1 MRSLQIA
8 LCAGVAAAVV
18 VTPAAT
24 AHAGDGAEGRIAVT
38 PSTITPGGEVDLQ
51 VDVCKGG
58 QATGTSD
65 AFSTAVHFSP
75 AADRGAL
82 FTEAHIRSDA
92 QPKDYE
98 IRVKCKD
105 GGQAD
110 GTVTVV
116 RQDKL
121 DQRPDRRPDQGSG
134 QRPDHYSDQGPDQ
147 RPDRRPDQGSGQRP
161 DHYSDQGSEQRPDRR
176 PDQGSD
182 HYSDQ
187 GFRPASRS
195 LPDQGSGQR
204 PDHHSG
210 QRPDQRPDHHS
221 GQRPD
226 QRPDHRPDH
235 HPDSPRPRARGGGG
249 TAQLAAAEEDGPGMP
264 HTVIGL
270 VLAGVAAVAVAY
282 RSARRRRTGTD

>member
-38 PSTITPGGEVDLQ
+38 PSTIAPGGEVDLQ

-82 FTEAHIRSDA
+82 FAEARIRSDA

-98 IRVKCKD
+98 IRVKCRD
-105 GGQAD
+105 GGRAT

-116 RQDKL
+116 PQDKPG
-121 DQRPDRRPDQGSG
+121 QRPDRRPDQGSG
-134 QRPDHYSDQGPDQ
+134 QRPDHRPDQGSEQGPDQ
-147 RPDRRPDQGSGQRP
+147 YADQGSEQGPDHRPDQGSEQRPDHRPDQGSGQRP
-161 DHYSDQGSEQRPDRR
+161 DH
-176 PDQGSD
+176 
-182 HYSDQ
+182 
-187 GFRPASRS
+187 
-195 LPDQGSGQR
+195 
-204 PDHHSG
+204 
-210 QRPDQRPDHHS
+210 
-221 GQRPD
+221 RPD
-226 QRPDHRPDH
+226 QRPDHRPDQDSDHHSGQRPDHRPDH
-235 HPDSPRPRARGGGG
+235 HPTPHAPVHAGGGG
-249 TAQLAAAEEDGPGMP
+249 TAQLAAAEEDGPGTP

-282 RSARRRRTGTD
+282 RSARRRRTDTD

>member
-1 MRSLQIA
+1 MRSLQFA

-38 PSTITPGGEVDLQ
+38 PSTIAPGGEVDLR

-58 QATGTSD
+58 KATGTSD

-75 AADRGAL
+75 APDRGAL

-92 QPKDYE
+92 QPKEYE

-105 GGQAD
+105 GGQAK

-116 RQDKL
+116 RPDKPG
-121 DQRPDRRPDQGSG
+121 QRPDKSG
-134 QRPDHYSDQGPDQ
+134 QRPDQPDQ
-147 RPDRRPDQGSGQRP
+147 SGQRP
-161 DHYSDQGSEQRPDRR
+161 DQP
-176 PDQGSD
+176 
-182 HYSDQ
+182 
-187 GFRPASRS
+187 
-195 LPDQGSGQR
+195 
-204 PDHHSG
+204 G
-210 QRPDQRPDHHS
+210 QRPDQRPEENS
-221 GQRPD
+221 GQRPGQRPD
-226 QRPDHRPDH
+226 QNSDQGPDRHPDQDPGQRPEHRPDQDPGQYPDHRPGQRPDNHPGQGPDHRPDH
-235 HPDSPRPRARGGGG
+235 RSDQRPDHHPTPHAPVHAGGGG
-249 TAQLAAAEEDGPGMP
+249 TAQLAAAEEDGPGTP

-282 RSARRRRTGTD
+282 RSARRRRTDTD